1 MALDSTAHSGTDS
14 RPVVGIRDDRD
25 IARVAAAVC
34 AASLIVLFL
43 AWLSLAAAPLHGLRS
58 ALLETF
64 GLGAY
69 MAALFIIAG
78 AAALAAGARFDARRA
93 RFAAAAA
100 ALLLALWGLISLASP
115 AVAIGGVELS
125 RTTAG
130 GAIGAA
136 IGNPFGL
143 PAAALII
150 AAIVLAFPRRSRE
163 CSLIALGASGR
174 WLSRSGRAMLDML
187 GRSTPEMVQ
196 THRTLPPPPR
206 AVDET
211 YAPTAV
217 PPVHTAAAS
226 ALPPSI
232 EALPSSN
239 ERQPAAGP
247 FGGEY
252 APLPAA
258 SEYRVDTVVIP
269 ESATFRPRAFV
280 PAARAAPAPAPAA
293 PDAHI
298 PESAGTRTLLDP
310 EPQQEAER
318 IPDPDPEPIAE
329 PAADPAAPAAPPQ
342 PLEPVTRDEID
353 AARPAPAPAA
363 PPPDPRQPAR
373 TLARVANDGWRL
385 PSIDLLDEDPPD
397 DEVRNGT
404 EEAARIIVET
414 LASFGVDAS
423 VTQINEG
430 PAITQ
435 FGIQPGWEIKTKTI
449 PVKGPDGKPLRDE
462 NGAPRT
468 VEEEVSRTRVRVN
481 RITRLGDDLALALA
495 APSIRIEAPVPG
507 QPIVGVE
514 VPNAEQRVVGIRGL
528 IESPTFKQQAAKGG
542 LPIALGRGVS
552 GKPVIADLAKMPHV
566 LIAGATGSGKSV
578 CINTII
584 TSLLMQQSPKQVRL
598 VLVDPKRVE
607 LTNYAR
613 VPHLAFSH
621 VVTEP
626 EEVASVL
633 GVVVGEMDRRYRR
646 LEESGARN
654 IAAYNALPS
663 TAKPMPYWVVVLDE
677 LADMM
682 MAAPVDVEQQLVRLA
697 QLARA
702 TGIHL
707 IVATQR
713 PSVDVVTGLIK
724 ANFPTRIAF
733 ATTSGT
739 DARVIMDQ
747 TGAEKLLG
755 KGDMLYMSRDSLR
768 PVRAQGAFVDDS
780 EIERVIQAWAGQD
793 PAAQP
798 RQTMDDALRDL
809 AEHSEHASEELQ
821 AREAEAALRN
831 LQATVHAAMNSD
843 QPAPGPRAATAEE
856 PPSGPEVPEVALDEV
871 PEIEQEPAADE
882 PEDVL
887 DDALDDES
895 DDATDD
901 VDFID
906 IVAEDAPLD
915 DPEEPSD
922 DGEWVTVAGD
932 GAAPDPQYDE
942 AVLLAS
948 ELERVSASLLQRRM
962 RVSLPVAERLILQ
975 LEHGGVIAPS
985 DGGPSRRVLIRTPAP
1000 ERELVAG

>member
-1 MALDSTAHSGTDS
+1 MALDSTAHSGADS
-14 RPVVGIRDDRD
+14 RPVAIRDDRD
-25 IARVAAAVC
+25 VARIAAAVC
-34 AASLIVLFL
+34 AASLTVLFL

-69 MAALFIIAG
+69 MAALSVIAG
-78 AAALAAGARFDARRA
+78 AAALAIGVQFDARRA
-93 RFAAAAA
+93 RFAAGGA
-100 ALLLALWGLISLASP
+100 ALLLALWGLISFASP
-115 AVAIGGVELS
+115 AVAIGGVDLS
-125 RTTAG
+125 RATAG
-130 GAIGAA
+130 GAIGSA
-136 IGNPFGL
+136 IGSPYGL

-150 AAIVLAFPRRSRE
+150 AAIVLAFPRHSRDG
-163 CSLIALGASGR
+163 SRIALGASGR
-174 WLSRSGRAMLDML
+174 WLSRSGQAMLDML

-226 ALPPSI
+226 ALPPGI
-232 EALPSSN
+232 ESLPSSQ
-239 ERQPAAGP
+239 ERQSAAGP

-258 SEYRVDTVVIP
+258 SEYRLDTVVIP

-280 PAARAAPAPAPAA
+280 PAAPAAPSPAPAV

-298 PESAGTRTLLDP
+298 PESAGARTLLDP
-310 EPQQEAER
+310 VPEPQ
-318 IPDPDPEPIAE
+318 PEAE
-329 PAADPAAPAAPPQ
+329 PAAEPAVEPPAPAAPPQ
-342 PLEPVTRDEID
+342 SLEPVTRDELD
-353 AARPAPAPAA
+353 AARPAPAPAPAA
-363 PPPDPRQPAR
+363 PPPADPRQPAR

-397 DEVRNGT
+397 DDEVRNGT
-404 EEAARIIVET
+404 EEAAGIIVET

-435 FGIQPGWEIKTKTI
+435 FGIQPGWEIKTKAI

-507 QPIVGVE
+507 QPIVGIE

-528 IESPTFKQQAAKGG
+528 IESEAFKQQAAKGG

-584 TSLLMQQSPKQVRL
+584 TSLLMQQSPQQVRL

-626 EEVASVL
+626 DEVASVL

-663 TAKPMPYWVVVLDE
+663 TARPMPYWVVVLDE

-821 AREAEAALRN
+821 AREAETALRN

-843 QPAPGPRAATAEE
+843 QPAPG
-856 PPSGPEVPEVALDEV
+856 SGPA
-871 PEIEQEPAADE
+871 AADE
-882 PEDVL
+882 PPSEPEVP
-887 DDALDDES
+887 DDAPEIENELAEDEPEEE
-895 DDATDD
+895 TLDD

-915 DPEEPSD
+915 EPPD

-932 GAAPDPQYDE
+932 GAAPDPEYDE
-942 AVLLAS
+942 AVLLAG

-975 LEHGGVIAPS
+975 LERGGVIAPS
-985 DGGPSRRVLIRTPAP
+985 DGGPSRRVLIRSGAP
-1000 ERELVAG
+1000 ERELVAD

>member
-1 MALDSTAHSGTDS
+1 MALDSTAHSGAEA
-14 RPVVGIRDDRD
+14 RPVAAIRDDRD
-25 IARVAAAVC
+25 IARIAAAVC
-34 AASLIVLFL
+34 AASLTVLFL
-43 AWLSLAAAPLHGLRS
+43 AWLSLAAAPLQGLRS

-69 MAALFIIAG
+69 MAALSVIAG
-78 AAALAAGARFDARRA
+78 AAALAVGVQFDARRA
-93 RFAAAAA
+93 RFAAGAA
-100 ALLLALWGLISLASP
+100 ALLLALWGLISFASP
-115 AVAIGGVELS
+115 AIAIGGVELS

-150 AAIVLAFPRRSRE
+150 AAVVLAFPRHSRD
-163 CSLIALGASGR
+163 CSRIALGASGR

-187 GRSTPEMVQ
+187 GRSTPEMAR

-226 ALPPSI
+226 ALPPGI
-232 EALPSSN
+232 ETLPSSQDR
-239 ERQPAAGP
+239 RQSAGP
-247 FGGEY
+247 FGNEY

-258 SEYRVDTVVIP
+258 SEYRLDTVVIP
-269 ESATFRPRAFV
+269 ESARFRPRAFA
-280 PAARAAPAPAPAA
+280 PAPPAAAPAPAPAA
-293 PDAHI
+293 SDAHI
-298 PESAGTRTLLDP
+298 PESAGARTLLDP
-310 EPQQEAER
+310 EPQPQAEPV
-318 IPDPDPEPIAE
+318 IEPAIEPAPEPVAEQIAE
-329 PAADPAAPAAPPQ
+329 PPAPAAPPQ
-342 PLEPVTRDEID
+342 PLEPITRDELD
-353 AARPAPAPAA
+353 AARPAPAPA
-363 PPPDPRQPAR
+363 PPPADPRQPAR

-435 FGIQPGWEIKTKTI
+435 FGIQPGWEIKTKAI

-507 QPIVGVE
+507 QPIVGIE

-528 IESPTFKQQAAKGG
+528 IESDAFKQQAAKGG

-626 EEVASVL
+626 DEVASVL

-646 LEESGARN
+646 LEEFGARN

-780 EIERVIQAWAGQD
+780 EIERVIRAWAGQE

-821 AREAEAALRN
+821 AREAETALRN

-843 QPAPGPRAATAEE
+843 QPAPGARTAPAEAPPPEPEAADD
-856 PPSGPEVPEVALDEV
+856 PPQ
-871 PEIEQEPAADE
+871 IENEQAADE
-882 PEDVL
+882 PEDML
-887 DDALDDES
+887 DDTI
-895 DDATDD
+895 DDA
-901 VDFID
+901 DFID
-906 IVAEDAPLD
+906 IVAEHAPLD
-915 DPEEPSD
+915 EPSD
-922 DGEWVTVAGD
+922 DGEWAVVAGD
-932 GAAPDPQYDE
+932 GAAPDPEYDE
-942 AVLLAS
+942 AVLLAG

-962 RVSLPVAERLILQ
+962 RVSLPAAERLILQ
-975 LEHGGVIAPS
+975 LERGGVIAPS
-985 DGGPSRRVLIRTPAP
+985 DGGPSRRVLIRTQAP
-1000 ERELVAG
+1000 EPELVAD

>member
-1 MALDSTAHSGTDS
+1 MALDSTAHSGADA
-14 RPVVGIRDDRD
+14 RPVAAIRDDRD
-25 IARVAAAVC
+25 IARIAAAVC
-34 AASLIVLFL
+34 AVSLTVLFL
-43 AWLSLAAAPLHGLRS
+43 AWLSLAAAPLQGLRS

-69 MAALFIIAG
+69 MAAFSVIAG
-78 AAALAAGARFDARRA
+78 AAALAVGVQFDARRA
-93 RFAAAAA
+93 GFAAGAA
-100 ALLLALWGLISLASP
+100 ALLLALWGLISFASP
-115 AVAIGGVELS
+115 AVAIGGVDLS

-136 IGNPFGL
+136 IGSPFGL
-143 PAAALII
+143 PAVALII
-150 AAIVLAFPRRSRE
+150 AAIVLAFPRHSRD
-163 CSLIALGASGR
+163 CSRIALGASGR
-174 WLSRSGRAMLDML
+174 GLSHSGRAMLDML

-226 ALPPSI
+226 ALPPGI
-232 EALPSSN
+232 AALPSSQ
-239 ERQPAAGP
+239 ERQQSAGP
-247 FGGEY
+247 FGNEY

-258 SEYRVDTVVIP
+258 SEYRLDTVVIP
-269 ESATFRPRAFV
+269 ESARFRPRSFA
-280 PAARAAPAPAPAA
+280 PAAPAAAPAPAPAV

-298 PESAGTRTLLDP
+298 PESTGARTLLDP
-310 EPQQEAER
+310 EPQPQ
-318 IPDPDPEPIAE
+318 AE
-329 PAADPAAPAAPPQ
+329 PAIEPAPEPVAEQTAEPPAPAAPPQ
-342 PLEPVTRDEID
+342 PLEPVTRDELD
-353 AARPAPAPAA
+353 AARPAPAP
-363 PPPDPRQPAR
+363 PPADPRQPAR

-435 FGIQPGWEIKTKTI
+435 FGVQPGWEVKTKAI

-507 QPIVGVE
+507 QPIVGIE

-528 IESPTFKQQAAKGG
+528 IESDAFKQQAGKGG

-626 EEVASVL
+626 DEVASVL

-780 EIERVIQAWAGQD
+780 EIERVIQAWAGQE

-798 RQTMDDALRDL
+798 HQTMDDALRDL

-821 AREAEAALRN
+821 ARETETALRN

-843 QPAPGPRAATAEE
+843 QPAPGPRAATVDEPPPEPEAADDAPEIEHEPAAEE
-856 PPSGPEVPEVALDEV
+856 P
-871 PEIEQEPAADE
+871 Q
-882 PEDVL
+882 DVL
-887 DDALDDES
+887 DDAI
-895 DDATDD
+895 DD

-915 DPEEPSD
+915 EPSD
-922 DGEWVTVAGD
+922 DGEWTVVAGD
-932 GAAPDPQYDE
+932 GAAPDPEYDE
-942 AVLLAS
+942 AVLLAG

-962 RVSLPVAERLILQ
+962 RVSLPAAERLILQ
-975 LEHGGVIAPS
+975 LERGGVIAPS
-985 DGGPSRRVLIRTPAP
+985 DGGPSRRVLIRTQAP
-1000 ERELVAG
+1000 EPELVAD

>member
-1 MALDSTAHSGTDS
+1 MALDSTAHSGADS
-14 RPVVGIRDDRD
+14 RPIAGIRDDRD
-25 IARVAAAVC
+25 IARIAAAVC
-34 AASLIVLFL
+34 AASLTVLFL

-69 MAALFIIAG
+69 MAALSMIAG
-78 AAALAAGARFDARRA
+78 AAVLAVGVQFDARRA
-93 RFAAAAA
+93 RFAAAA
-100 ALLLALWGLISLASP
+100 ALLLALWGLISFASP
-115 AVAIGGVELS
+115 AVAIGGVDLS

-130 GAIGAA
+130 GAIGSA

-150 AAIVLAFPRRSRE
+150 AAIVLAFPRHSRD
-163 CSLIALGASGR
+163 CSRTALGASGR
-174 WLSRSGRAMLDML
+174 WLSRSGQAMLGAL

-196 THRTLPPPPR
+196 AHRTLPPPPR

-226 ALPPSI
+226 ALPPGI

-280 PAARAAPAPAPAA
+280 PAARAAPAPAPAPA
-293 PDAHI
+293 ASDAHI
-298 PESAGTRTLLDP
+298 PESAGARTLLDP
-310 EPQQEAER
+310 EPQ
-318 IPDPDPEPIAE
+318 PEAE
-329 PAADPAAPAAPPQ
+329 PAPEPVAEPAVDPPAPAAPTQ
-342 PLEPVTRDEID
+342 PLEPVTRDELD
-353 AARPAPAPAA
+353 AAQPAPAPA
-363 PPPDPRQPAR
+363 PDPRRPVR

-528 IESPTFKQQAAKGG
+528 IESAAFKQQAAKGG

-626 EEVASVL
+626 DEVASVL

-798 RQTMDDALRDL
+798 RQTMDDALRNL

-843 QPAPGPRAATAEE
+843 QPAPGPRAAAAEE
-856 PPSGPEVPEVALDEV
+856 PPAQMEAPAVAS
-871 PEIEQEPAADE
+871 EIEQEPAAE
-882 PEDVL
+882 VPEEVL
-887 DDALDDES
+887 DDAI
-895 DDATDD
+895 DDATDE

-915 DPEEPSD
+915 EIEEPSD

-932 GAAPDPQYDE
+932 GAAPDPEYDE
-942 AVLLAS
+942 AVLLAG

-975 LEHGGVIAPS
+975 LERGGVIAPS
-985 DGGPSRRVLIRTPAP
+985 DGGPSRRVLIRSRAP
-1000 ERELVAG
+1000 ERELVAD